1 MIVLPVGA
9 GVAAGVA
16 PTLEALAAVDDVA
29 AFGSVDDVAF
39 AGAIALPIMPVL
51 PIAAMIYP

>member
-1 MIVLPVGA
+1 MLPVSA

>member
-9 GVAAGVA
+9 GVAAAA
-16 PTLEALAAVDDVA
+16 PIDAVLAAVDDVA

-51 PIAAMIYP
+51 AAAIVIIL